1 MGRIKAKGKSKA
13 SRMNLKGMNS
23 PANPNLAL
31 RKHTISYE
39 TIRRANDS
47 IIKDKQPLVD
57 NNPKKKAGHLFI
69 SFATG
74 SSEHH
79 RVITP
84 EELSISYNG
93 KIK

>member
-1 MGRIKAKGKSKA
+1 MRKTKGKGNFKA
-13 SRMNLKGMNS
+13 SRKNYRGVNS
-23 PANPNLAL
+23 PANPDLAL
-31 RKHTISYE
+31 KNHTISYD
-39 TIRRANDS
+39 TILKANDS
-47 IIKDKQPLVD
+47 IIKDKQPLVG
-57 NNPKKKAGHLFI
+57 NNPKKRAGHLFI

-84 EELSISYNG
+84 EELLISYNG